1 MPPASSI
8 SCGVQWP
15 AMKTGSN
22 HSIAATVGRS
32 ASLTRATRT
41 RSIRAR
47 WRATRSSAASRAP
60 VAAATVRM
68 SPIVSPI
75 VLGSSAITF
84 GQETICSAT
93 LTTSS

>member
-15 AMKTGSN
+15 AVKTGSN
-22 HSIAATVGRS
+22 HSIAATIGRS
-32 ASLTRATRT
+32 APFTATRT
-41 RSIRAR
+41 RSMRAR

-75 VLGSSAITF
+75 VFGSSAITF
-84 GQETICSAT
+84 GHEAIISAS